1 MRIVGS
7 GRVGGLVGSSHS
19 RRRGWSMRTDLLER
33 SRGRSID
40 ERHGC
45 IHQSPELTALFVS
58 LQPTHW
64 KGPVMERIILPRKA
78 SFFIVVAAEA
88 ASAHKDES
96 SNGIAADLWRVAS
109 RLYTLNSN
117 PADGGGDYG
126 WATLRAFCLDSL
138 AVQGNSELSLE
149 AAELLLSLLAE
160 LDPEVCQGQDVKLAD
175 PDTGRNAPRI
185 ESTSTGPESVPMP
198 PAFKDS
204 SISRATIG
212 LEDVDMQEALA
223 SASQFAKN
231 IRASYA
237 SLTAGSPLLAQQS
250 KWAGEDPIP
259 PICIPLA
266 DTSSLSDS
274 LISLKSVWPHMD
286 YEIASQAQRRCLER
300 ISKLRRAVATADL
313 RSGSFSHGLGEK
325 SLPIFILSSMAIHS
339 EPHLEL
345 ECVQKQGSPVQSKQ
359 GSMATFF
366 NPFAK
371 KKVSDEPTA
380 RVVDGEERA
389 MIVKFGNC
397 LSVPLDI
404 HRSQLVFDDVSER
417 RVKASSVSFLLPSK
431 ASNFVVQ
438 YPFAVLSNPT
448 FENDEVNSN
457 GDVFDVKGVRLT
469 LLGRSIL
476 VPIAQENAADTQH
489 LARSISM
496 HVQRAPRNMN
506 EEGFTS
512 KARIETYPCQPKLQ
526 ISFADTGAPTDS
538 IPVSLS
544 DGEVFTVPAF
554 RLRNHRGFN
563 SQGKI
568 QCLEISSSSSVGRK
582 LFDSTATE
590 TVTASETEFMQDVLF
605 DLNPSPFKVIVV
617 TDGFTVDGVN
627 SSDGHGLL
635 SFQFAAAR
643 NFSEKLPN
651 GATIDVVFRYRGP
664 CTMKAE
670 VWRKQVVKFHLSH
683 RQGPRIASI
692 SFRPDLIDKGTFVN
706 TINKQWLDS
715 YSNAFSSTAAGE
727 PRTEGAIDSAD
738 LTMNRIGMDPS
749 VGACS
754 SKCVFVLVVANAASS
769 AITLRRLNQAAF
781 GFEACPLDE
790 IVVDPGVSAQIPIVE
805 ARIARVDN
813 NAAPVDVLAELV
825 HKTIFIWES
834 DSGRTRRRGYVRI
847 PPSCLF
853 DVVQQHPMLV
863 SQICVPPCTINLA
876 VGGEKIADSL
886 LNATLGRAV
895 NLELNVA
902 WETWVPREVQD
913 ACIVTMEFQC
923 ARQAGV
929 PSRANATLRSEF
941 AWVGKLR
948 HAWDP
953 LDPKAVARHQG
964 KIVFL
969 RPGTFAVSAFVGIA
983 RRRYSQSAEST
994 KAAPEIWWAPSSQR
1008 IVVGDK
1014 DNAPSQ

>member
-1 MRIVGS
+1 
-7 GRVGGLVGSSHS
+7 
-19 RRRGWSMRTDLLER
+19 
-33 SRGRSID
+33 
-40 ERHGC
+40 
-45 IHQSPELTALFVS
+45 
-58 LQPTHW
+58 
-64 KGPVMERIILPRKA
+64 LPRKA

-88 ASAHKDES
+88 ASAHKNES
-96 SNGIAADLWRVAS
+96 SNEIAADLWRMAS
-109 RLYTLNSN
+109 RLYALNSN

-138 AVQGNSELSLE
+138 AVQGNGELSLE

-160 LDPEVCQGQDVKLAD
+160 LDPEVRQGQDAKLAD

-185 ESTSTGPESVPMP
+185 ESTVPEPVPIP
-198 PAFKDS
+198 QAFKDS
-204 SISRATIG
+204 SISRASIG

-237 SLTAGSPLLAQQS
+237 SFTAGSPLLAQQS

-313 RSGSFSHGLGEK
+313 RSGSFPHGLGEK
-325 SLPIFILSSMAIHS
+325 SPPIFILSTMAIHS

-345 ECVQKQGSPVQSKQ
+345 ECVQKRGSPVQEKQ

-389 MIVKFGNC
+389 MIIKFGNR

-404 HRSQLVFDDVSER
+404 HRSQLVFDDESER

-431 ASNFVVQ
+431 ASDFVVH
-438 YPFAVLSNPT
+438 YPFAVLSHPT
-448 FENDEVNSN
+448 FDNDEVNSN

-476 VPIAQENAADTQH
+476 LPIAQENATDTQH
-489 LARSISM
+489 LARSTSM
-496 HVQRAPRNMN
+496 HVPRELTNMN
-506 EEGFTS
+506 DEPLTS

-568 QCLEISSSSSVGRK
+568 ECLEITSSSSPARK
-582 LFDSTATE
+582 LFDSTTSE
-590 TVTASETEFMQDVLF
+590 TVTAPEAEFIQDALY
-605 DLNPSPFKVIVV
+605 DLNPSPFKVRVV
-617 TDGFTVDGVN
+617 SDGFTMDGVN
-627 SSDGHGLL
+627 SSDGHDLL
-635 SFQFAAAR
+635 SLQFAAAH
-643 NFSEKLPN
+643 NFSARLLN
-651 GATIDVVFRYRGP
+651 GATVDVVFRYRGP
-664 CTMKAE
+664 CTAKAD
-670 VWRKQVVKFHLSH
+670 VWRKQVVRFHLSH
-683 RQGPRIASI
+683 RQGPRISSI
-692 SFRPDLIDKGTFVN
+692 SFRPDLVDKGTFVN
-706 TINKQWLDS
+706 TINKQWSDS
-715 YSNAFSSTAAGE
+715 YASSSTA
-727 PRTEGAIDSAD
+727 EGDHYIDGVGDSAD
-738 LTMNRIGMDPS
+738 LTLNRIGLDPS

-754 SKCVFVLVVANAASS
+754 SECVFVLVVANAASS
-769 AITLRRLNQAAF
+769 AITLRRLNQAAL
-781 GFEACPLDE
+781 GFKACPLDE
-790 IVVDPGVSAQIPIVE
+790 IAVDPGVSVQIPVVE
-805 ARIARVDN
+805 ARIARVNDAN
-813 NAAPVDVLAELV
+813 PVDVLTELV
-825 HKTIFIWES
+825 HKTIFVWES
-834 DSGRTRRRGYVRI
+834 DSGRPRRRGYIRI

-853 DVVQQHPMLV
+853 NVVQQHPMLV
-863 SQICVPPCTINLA
+863 SQICVPPCIINLA
-876 VGGEKIADSL
+876 VGGEKIADSV

-902 WETWVPREVQD
+902 WEAWVPREVQD

-923 ARQAGV
+923 ARHASV
-929 PSRANATLRSEF
+929 PSRASNAPLRSEF
-941 AWVGKLR
+941 AWVGKMK
-948 HAWDP
+948 HVWDP
-953 LDPKAVARHQG
+953 LDPQGVARHQG

-983 RRRYSQSAEST
+983 RRRSSKSAKST
-994 KAAPEIWWAPSSQR
+994 KAATEIWWAPSSQT

-1014 DNAPSQ
+1014 DMVLSQ